1 MRAAYDLTTRAHLDT
16 FMVAILFEILQ
27 FRVEILQFRVVLLLV
42 VNTCTLTT
50 STRATTHERTREG
63 SAETAEHRH
72 DQRSAGREIGLGTL
86 P

>member
-27 FRVEILQFRVVLLLV
+27 FRVVLLLV

-50 STRATTHERTREG
+50 STRAATHERTREG